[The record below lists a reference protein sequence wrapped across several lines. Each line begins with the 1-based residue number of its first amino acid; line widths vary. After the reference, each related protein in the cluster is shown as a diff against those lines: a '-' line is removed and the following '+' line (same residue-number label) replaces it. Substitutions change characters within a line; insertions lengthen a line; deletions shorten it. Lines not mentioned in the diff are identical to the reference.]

1 MARIRRLVCGGK
13 MKEGDLVKL
22 RPKRAQSGME
32 EYVGVLLK
40 MQQIGR
46 NGSETILFDIL
57 VGELDEILTVSD
69 IFFDVWRINELAEE
83 VIRD

>member
-1 MARIRRLVCGGK
+1 
-13 MKEGDLVKL
+13 MKTGDLVKL
-22 RPKRAQSGME
+22 RPKRAESGVH
-32 EYVGVLLK
+32 EYCGVLLS

-69 IFFDVWRINELAEE
+69 IFFEVWRIDDQ
-83 VIRD
+83 R